1 MIQVV
6 QDSHYWTDINQL
18 ILTVEGEI
26 YKKENKDNKN
36 IVFIDHMD
44 GKSFEEYLLVGLKNT
59 KSHGYNLTRNLSE
72 NMVPLSELE
81 TWVKFKFQND
91 VDDEENY
98 LYLIDKTDYEYIIIN
113 DNTKKTIRISR
124 QENVHVILIK

>member
-44 GKSFEEYLLVGLKNT
+44 GKSFEEYLLIGLKNT
-59 KSHGYNLTRNLSE
+59 KLHGYNLTINLSE

-91 VDDEENY
+91 VDDDENY

-113 DNTKKTIRISR
+113 DKTKKTIRISR